1 MSNIRRRIEN
11 IERLSHVGACN
22 HSAQVVRERD
32 ESAACPDCG
41 LDLPIMYIP
50 LKTTKDEWIELAAA
64 NKSAID
70 LERMFSGSEAA

>member
-1 MSNIRRRIEN
+1 MGMNDRVRRL
-11 IERLSHVGACN
+11 ERNAFANDCN

-32 ESAACPDCG
+32 ESATCPDCG
-41 LDLPIMYIP
+41 LELPIMYIP
-50 LKTTKDEWIELAAA
+50 LKATKDEWIELAAA